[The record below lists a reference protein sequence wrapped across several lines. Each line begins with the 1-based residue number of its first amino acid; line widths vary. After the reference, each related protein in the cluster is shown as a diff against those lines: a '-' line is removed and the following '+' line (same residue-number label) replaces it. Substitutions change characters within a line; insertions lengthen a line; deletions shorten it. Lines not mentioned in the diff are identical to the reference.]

1 MYRLYGFIISN
12 EIWSLSDKVERRQK
26 KLESYALIQ
35 LTVGDTHAV
44 TEEICCATT
53 ESD

>member
-12 EIWSLSDKVERRQK
+12 EIWIFLDKVDWRQK
-26 KLESYALIQ
+26 TLEFYAWIQ
-35 LTVGDTHAV
+35 RTVGDTHGAN
-44 TEEICCATT
+44 EEIWDATT